1 MFDIGTKIKRA
12 WYTLWNYKVLWFF
25 VLIMVLTGAG
35 GGGGGGGG
43 GGSSSWSNPNM
54 RENFN
59 VDTDHMMGAS
69 APAWMQKIGEWIEN
83 DVAPFFTPDRMV
95 NTIIWMIVIVVAI
108 SLVIGLLCALVRYPA
123 ETSVLRMVD
132 DYEETGKKVKFKEG
146 WKLGWNRRAF
156 RLWLI
161 DLIIGAPAFAVFMGL
176 AVGVTLLVINMTKT
190 GQFNQVPGIIGLLV
204 LAGFLFFVLAIVMIF
219 VGLWRQFISR
229 AIAIDE
235 AGVGEAFKKGWAML
249 AHNFK
254 NSFLTWLVML
264 GMGIGFGVVCFLA
277 FFILIPAFAVLTIP
291 GTIVGAIPAAIA
303 YGISSI
309 FASGPVVWTIAAL
322 VFVSFFFLVV
332 FSPAS
337 LLNGLYLLFESSIW
351 TQTYRE
357 MKRGNVQPPVLPVP
371 GAVQPPPV
379 NQQ

>member
-12 WYTLWNYKVLWFF
+12 WNTLWNYKVLWFF
-25 VLIMVLTGAG
+25 VLIMALTGAG

-43 GGSSSWSNPNM
+43 GGSSSWSNPSM
-54 RENFN
+54 QENFN
-59 VDTDHMMGAS
+59 FDTNQMSAS
-69 APAWMQKIGEWIEN
+69 APAWLREIGEWIDN
-83 DVAPFFTPDRMV
+83 DVAPLFTPDKMLS
-95 NTIIWMIVIVVAI
+95 TIIWMIVIVAAI

-132 DYEETGKKVKFKEG
+132 DYEATGNKVKFKEG
-146 WKLGWNRRAF
+146 WKLGWNHRAF

-161 DLIIGAPAFAVFMGL
+161 DLIVGAPAFAIFVGL
-176 AVGVTLLVINMTKT
+176 GIGVTLLVINMTKT
-190 GQFNQVPGIIGLLV
+190 GQFNQVPGVIGLLI

-229 AIAIDE
+229 AIAIDD

-264 GMGIGFGVVCFLA
+264 GMGIGFGFACILA
-277 FFILIPAFAVLTIP
+277 FFILIPAFAVLALP

-303 YGISSI
+303 YGITSI
-309 FASGPVVWTIAAL
+309 FASGPLVWVIAGM
-322 VFVSFFFLVV
+322 VFISFFFLVV
-332 FSPAS
+332 FSPTS
-337 LLNGLYLLFESSIW
+337 LLSGLYLLFESSIW

-357 MKRGNVQPPVLPVP
+357 MKMGTVQPPVLPVP

-379 NQQ
+379 NPQ

>member
-12 WYTLWNYKVLWFF
+12 WNTLWNYKVLWIF
-25 VLIMVLTGAG
+25 VLLMVLTGAG

-43 GGSSSWSNPNM
+43 GGSSWSNPSM

-59 VDTDHMMGAS
+59 FDTDHMSAS
-69 APAWMQKIGEWIEN
+69 APAWLQEFGTWMEN
-83 DVAPFFTPDRMV
+83 DILPLFTPDRML
-95 NTIIWMIVIVVAI
+95 NTIIWMIVIIFAI

-123 ETSVLRMVD
+123 ETSVMRMVD
-132 DYEETGKKVKFKEG
+132 DYEESGKKVKFKEG
-146 WKLGWNRRAF
+146 WRLGWNHRAF

-161 DLIIGAPAFAVFMGL
+161 DLIIGAPAFAVFAGL
-176 AVGVTLLVINMTKT
+176 AIGVAALVINMTNT
-190 GQFNQVPGIIGLLV
+190 GQFNQVPGVIGLLI

-229 AIAIDE
+229 AIAIDD

-254 NSFLTWLVML
+254 NSFLAWLVML
-264 GMGIGFGVVCFLA
+264 GMGIGFGIACVLA
-277 FFILIPAFAVLTIP
+277 VFILIPVFAVLAIP
-291 GTIVGAIPAAIA
+291 GTIVGAIPGAIA

-309 FASGPVVWTIAAL
+309 FASGPVVWMIAGL

-357 MKRGNVQPPVLPVP
+357 MKKGNVQPPVLPVP

-379 NQQ
+379 NPQ